1 MHRTWAAIVIATSVA
16 LAACAGGTPS
26 AGPTGSP
33 ADAPTAAVTGSPQEP
48 PVATPDSSPS
58 ASPDTPGTATTLNV
72 SLIPIIDVAP
82 LYLAIDKG
90 WFTAEGLTVRPHIA
104 QTGAATAAAV
114 VSGEAQIGFAAI
126 APLLQ
131 AQVQGFPLELVA
143 PSISSLPPQPPDPN
157 GNNPVVV
164 RSDGDIETAAD
175 LNGGTVAVNA
185 LQAVAELIVRASAD
199 RLGADSSTF
208 EFVAIPFPEMIP
220 ALEAGRV
227 DAVALVPPFYEGALQ
242 AGHRAVFFSYPYDD
256 DARFPLAAWFS
267 SSDLI
272 DSDPQAVERFARV
285 MREANAYAQENPDE
299 VRAIVPTYT
308 QVPPEVAQ
316 NIFLPEFDVELDVAG
331 IEREA
336 QLMVEYGFV
345 DEPPDVAALIGD
357 S

>member
-1 MHRTWAAIVIATSVA
+1 MRRTWTAIVIATSVV
-16 LAACAGGTPS
+16 LAACGGTPG
-26 AGPTGSP
+26 AAPTGSP
-33 ADAPTAAVTGSPQEP
+33 ADAPTAAITGSPQGA

-58 ASPDTPGTATTLNV
+58 ASQGTPGTSATTLRV

-90 WFTAEGLTVRPHIA
+90 WFAAEGLTVEPQIA

-114 VSGEAQIGFAAI
+114 VSGEQQIGFAAI

-131 AQVQGFPLELVA
+131 AQVQGLPLELVA
-143 PSISSLPPQPPDPN
+143 PSISSLPAEPPDPN

-164 RSDGDIETAAD
+164 RSDSDIETAAD
-175 LNGGTVAVNA
+175 LNGRTIAVNA

-208 EFVAIPFPEMIP
+208 EFVAIPFPEMIA

-227 DAVALVPPFYEGALQ
+227 DAIALVPPFYEAALG
-242 AGHRAVFFSYPYDD
+242 AGHRAAFFSYPYDD
-256 DARFPLAAWFS
+256 DARFPLAAWFT
-267 SSDLI
+267 SSDVI
-272 DSDPQAVERFARV
+272 SSDPDAIERFARL
-285 MREANAYAQENPDE
+285 MREANAYAQEHPEE

-308 QVPPEVAQ
+308 QIPEAVAQ
-316 NIFLPEFDVELDVAG
+316 NIFLPEFDAELDVAG

-345 DEPPDVAALIGD
+345 DEQPDVAALVGD